1 MSYRSSIRLVVEF
14 NRLQLAQKLTRQQ
27 PKLRGDGRVLQ
38 QPLKSN
44 CWGAV
49 RSREGCRKT
58 QKKTTHTKR
67 RRRRRNKK
75 IYKKAW
81 NGRRVMLVPSSSS
94 CGLSVFYFILYTIF
108 VWFPSLCCFFFA
120 KAPTIL
126 STLTFGGDP
135 RNSPADR
142 RIKKTPEK
150 KIKATSLKKKKK
162 KKDKGDRSTSFT
174 KRKRKKNLPTF
185 QFPSSP
191 LVFCLEYIRLSSSS
205 SSFWLLR
212 TRADEQSVL
221 FHYR

>member
-1 MSYRSSIRLVVEF
+1 MCTTFRVFSGLGLPETIIPYGSQSRIIKEEKNNEVRKGKKKRSVSYRSSIRLVVEF

-94 CGLSVFYFILYTIF
+94 SCGLSVFYFILYTIF

-162 KKDKGDRSTSFT
+162 KKRQ
-174 KRKRKKNLPTF
+174 R
-185 QFPSSP
+185 
-191 LVFCLEYIRLSSSS
+191 
-205 SSFWLLR
+205 W
-212 TRADEQSVL
+212 
-221 FHYR
+221 

>member
-1 MSYRSSIRLVVEF
+1 MCTTFRVFSGLGLPETIIPYGSQSRIIKEEKNNEVRKGKKKRSVSYRSSIRLVVEF

-58 QKKTTHTKR
+58 QKKTTHTKS

-81 NGRRVMLVPSSSS
+81 NGRRVMLVPSSSSSS

-108 VWFPSLCCFFFA
+108 VWFPSLCCFFF
-120 KAPTIL
+120 
-126 STLTFGGDP
+126 
-135 RNSPADR
+135 R
-142 RIKKTPEK
+142 
-150 KIKATSLKKKKK
+150 
-162 KKDKGDRSTSFT
+162 
-174 KRKRKKNLPTF
+174 
-185 QFPSSP
+185 
-191 LVFCLEYIRLSSSS
+191 
-205 SSFWLLR
+205 
-212 TRADEQSVL
+212 
-221 FHYR
+221 

>member
-58 QKKTTHTKR
+58 QKKTTHTKS

-81 NGRRVMLVPSSSS
+81 NGRRVMLVPSSSSSS

-108 VWFPSLCCFFFA
+108 VWFPSLCCFFFS
-120 KAPTIL
+120 L
-126 STLTFGGDP
+126 
-135 RNSPADR
+135 R
-142 RIKKTPEK
+142 RPPSYQLWHSGVTRVIARQTEESRKPQ
-150 KIKATSLKKKKK
+150 KKK
-162 KKDKGDRSTSFT
+162 
-174 KRKRKKNLPTF
+174 
-185 QFPSSP
+185 
-191 LVFCLEYIRLSSSS
+191 
-205 SSFWLLR
+205 
-212 TRADEQSVL
+212 
-221 FHYR
+221 

>member
-58 QKKTTHTKR
+58 QKKTTHTKS

-150 KIKATSLKKKKK
+150 KN
-162 KKDKGDRSTSFT
+162 KGDEFEEEEEEKKTKVIGQHPSQRERGRRTFPHFNSHRLPLSF
-174 KRKRKKNLPTF
+174 
-185 QFPSSP
+185 
-191 LVFCLEYIRLSSSS
+191 
-205 SSFWLLR
+205 
-212 TRADEQSVL
+212 A
-221 FHYR
+221 